1 VVAIDAGELRRAL
14 EETGQRH
21 GPGLFGLVTERGEVV
36 FEGSTG
42 VADLARPRPIEA
54 GDRFR
59 IASVTKTFVAVVV
72 LQLVASGTL
81 SPTDSVERWLP
92 GLVPDGDG
100 ITVDLLLR
108 LRSGLPDYTF
118 VLLGDPPDL
127 GALRRYWAPEE
138 LVAIAVGAPD
148 RMTPGEAYRYN
159 NTDYVL
165 LGLIVERATG
175 QRFDAQLWQRVLE
188 PLGLTDTTFPTVDP
202 YLRGPH
208 ATGYLRMSESDP
220 YQEFTV
226 LSPSEAYTGGAIV
239 STAGD
244 LARFLDGL
252 FEGRLLD
259 GDGLARMTECAEPF
273 DEHRTRG
280 LAIIRYDF
288 GTGNVAYGFQGGVP
302 GYTTVALRTTNG
314 RCVILWQN
322 GLDFHDSLSSDAP
335 FIRAALAA

>member
-1 VVAIDAGELRRAL
+1 MAIDAGELRSAL
-14 EETGQRH
+14 EETGERH

-42 VADLARPRPIEA
+42 VADLAAPRPFGA

-59 IASVTKTFVAVVV
+59 IGSVTKTFVAVVV
-72 LQLVASGTL
+72 LQLVALGTL
-81 SPTDSVERWLP
+81 SLGDSVERWLP
-92 GLVPDGDG
+92 GAVPDGDG

-108 LRSGLPDYTF
+108 MRSGLPDYAGP
-118 VLLGDPPDL
+118 LLGDPPDL

-138 LVAIAVGAPD
+138 LVRIGVSAPD
-148 RMTPGEAYRYN
+148 RMPPGEVYRYS

-165 LGLIVERATG
+165 LGLIVERVTG

-188 PLGLTDTTFPTVDP
+188 PLGLTGTTFPTVDP

-208 ATGYLRMSESDP
+208 ATGYLRTSDSEP

-226 LSPSEAYTGGAIV
+226 MSPSESYTSGAMV

-252 FEGRLLD
+252 FGGLLLD
-259 GDGLARMTECAEPF
+259 GESLARMTDCVEPF
-273 DEHRTRG
+273 DGYRTHG
-280 LAIIRYDF
+280 LAINRYDY
-288 GTGNVAYGFQGGVP
+288 GDGNVAYGYQGGVP
-302 GYTTVALRTTNG
+302 GYTSVALRTTNG
-314 RCVILWQN
+314 RCVVLWQN
-322 GLDFHDSLSSDAP
+322 GIDLHYSLSSDAA
-335 FIRAALAA
+335 FIRAAVAA